1 MVRDTKLYDILG
13 ASPEATDS
21 QLKKCYHKLALS
33 LHPDKNP
40 SPEAAEKFKEVTR
53 AYEILSD
60 SQKRQ
65 IYDQYGEQGLEGGM
79 GGMGG
84 MGGSPADLF
93 EQIFGFGGGG
103 ARQRHD
109 HGPKK
114 GKDMAHVLKVS
125 LEDLYNGKTTKL
137 ALNKQV
143 LCAPCNGKGTTK
155 EGAEIVCATCRGQ
168 GVRVQ
173 IRQIGPMIQQFQSAC
188 SDCDGKGKSIA
199 PKDRCKNCNGK
210 KVTNERKVLEV
221 HIEKG
226 MRDGT
231 KITFR
236 GESDQFPG
244 MLPGD
249 VVIILEE
256 KPHDKFKRD
265 GTQLYIEQTVD
276 LLTALAGG
284 QFAIKHLDGRH
295 LLVQVIQ
302 GEILTPG
309 IVKIVPGEGFPT
321 QRHHEFGDLHIKF
334 NIDFPTAA
342 DLDPSKLAL
351 LEQALPARPTL
362 PALKGD
368 VEEVVLATPD
378 PNARGGSG
386 SRAHM
391 DAMDEDDDEG
401 GHGGPG
407 VQCATQ

>member
-1 MVRDTKLYDILG
+1 
-13 ASPEATDS
+13 
-21 QLKKCYHKLALS
+21 
-33 LHPDKNP
+33 
-40 SPEAAEKFKEVTR
+40 
-53 AYEILSD
+53 
-60 SQKRQ
+60 
-65 IYDQYGEQGLEGGM
+65 
-79 GGMGG
+79 
-84 MGGSPADLF
+84 
-93 EQIFGFGGGG
+93 
-103 ARQRHD
+103 
-109 HGPKK
+109 
-114 GKDMAHVLKVS
+114 MAHVLKVS

-143 LCAPCNGKGTTK
+143 LCSPCGGKGTTK
-155 EGAEIVCATCRGQ
+155 EGAEIACATCRGQ
-168 GVRVQ
+168 GVRIQ
-173 IRQIGPMIQQFQSAC
+173 IRQIGPMIQQFQSA
-188 SDCDGKGKSIA
+188 
-199 PKDRCKNCNGK
+199 GK

-265 GTQLYIEQTVD
+265 GTQLYLEQSVD

-351 LEQALPARPTL
+351 LEQALPARPPL

-378 PNARGGSG
+378 PNTRGGSG

-391 DAMDEDDDEG
+391 DAMDEDDDDEG